1 MQILIRL
8 DDLIKIADTSIDI
21 VKRNSKN
28 MKYMRTGVIGAQ
40 LIDPEEVEKQLKEFL
55 ERSMKPVTTD
65 GGPPQKI
72 TSSMRTMA
80 SFMLDK
86 VFREREEEIKNPKL
100 RANPKVERK
109 EVKDSS
115 RPLIDP
121 NSGERGMEVPKF
133 ILDKDRI
140 PNSGRKFILKS
151 SSQGNLPICSSPF
164 TPQEGSSGLE
174 ARNMVISEMDPG
186 KSFDLNIPGLEES
199 PRKGA
204 IQRRQ
209 AQHES
214 RFVDQKNVEEQEL
227 IGILEIIKHP
237 IQDLMNAKQEMQI
250 QLEN

>member
-1 MQILIRL
+1 
-8 DDLIKIADTSIDI
+8 
-21 VKRNSKN
+21 

-55 ERSMKPVTTD
+55 ERSMKPATSD

-80 SFMLDK
+80 SFMLEK

-100 RANPKVERK
+100 RANSKVERK
-109 EVKDSS
+109 ESKDSS
-115 RPLIDP
+115 RSFIEPKK
-121 NSGERGMEVPKF
+121 SERGMEVPKF

-151 SSQGNLPICSSPF
+151 SSQGNLPIFSSPF

-186 KSFDLNIPGLEES
+186 KSSDLKICRVGRITKEGTIATTPGPARERICRPKEY
-199 PRKGA
+199 
-204 IQRRQ
+204 
-209 AQHES
+209 
-214 RFVDQKNVEEQEL
+214 
-227 IGILEIIKHP
+227 
-237 IQDLMNAKQEMQI
+237 
-250 QLEN
+250 